1 MLVDTIAATAPGAPE
16 PLVVEDTTTARRQRR
31 HVEDPAND
39 DRRLAEAFRNG
50 EEWAVAAAYGRWSRL
65 VFTIAVRS
73 LGNSQDAEDVTQQ
86 VFVKAW
92 RSRERFDP
100 ERSLSAWLTGITR
113 YAVAD
118 MHEARSRERRL
129 AEAAAGELAVT
140 QTVDPR
146 MEERVL
152 VADELSHLPPEPRR
166 IMHLAYYEGLTHGQ
180 IAERT
185 GMPLGTVKS
194 HVRRS
199 LTRMRARLE
208 VDDAAL

>member
-1 MLVDTIAATAPGAPE
+1 MDTIQATAPGAPH
-16 PLVVEDTTTARRQRR
+16 PFVSHRTTTARRQRK
-31 HVEDPAND
+31 HVDDPAQD
-39 DRRLAEAFRNG
+39 DRRLAEAFRDG

-129 AEAAAGELAVT
+129 AEAAAGELSVT
-140 QTVDPR
+140 ETVDPR
-146 MEERVL
+146 LEERVL
-152 VADELSHLPPEPRR
+152 VADELQQLPPEPRR
-166 IMHLAYYEGLTHGQ
+166 IMHLAYWEGLTHGQ